1 MKYLA
6 LITISLLLSTL
17 SFSQCEEAMKQG
29 KNEFNK
35 GNYEAS
41 IVAFTR
47 CIEAD
52 PENQNA
58 RLQRAMAFNI
68 TKKYKEAVE
77 DYTLVLEKHPE
88 NANIRNSRGSAY
100 LKLKRYDEA
109 LADYNEVLN
118 IDPKNQEA
126 YNNRGWCKK
135 YLGDQKGA
143 CDDWKKSK
151 KLGNSEAKIFLSN
164 QDC

>member
-1 MKYLA
+1 MKKAVLFFA
-6 LITISLLLSTL
+6 TILF
-17 SFSQCEEAMKQG
+17 SFAGMAQCDEAMKEG
-29 KNEFNK
+29 NNEFRK

-41 IVAFTR
+41 IAAFTR

-58 RLQRAMAFNI
+58 RLQRAMAYNI
-68 TKKYKEAVE
+68 TKQYKEAVD
-77 DYTLVLEKHPE
+77 DYTSVLEKNPDK
-88 NANIRNSRGSAY
+88 ANIRNSRGSA
-100 LKLKRYDEA
+100 LMKLKRYDEA
-109 LADYNEVLN
+109 LADFNEVLT
-118 IDPKNQEA
+118 IDPKDQEA

-151 KLGNSEAKIFLSN
+151 KLGNSEAKIFLGN
-164 QDC
+164 EDC